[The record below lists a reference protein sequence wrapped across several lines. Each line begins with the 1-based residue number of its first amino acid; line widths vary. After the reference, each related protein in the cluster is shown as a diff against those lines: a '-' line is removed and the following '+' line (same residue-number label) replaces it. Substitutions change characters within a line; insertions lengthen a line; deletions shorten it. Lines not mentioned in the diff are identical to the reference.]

1 MSGENKDENEVRV
14 VGRVLDF
21 MREFCVSPH
30 TTLTRYT
37 PPRANRLGHSSVT
50 GAPRSLQELLLPA
63 SCARPRPAGHK
74 CETRYK
80 GIKEASE
87 SYSPQ
92 TRAIAFT
99 RKREPLG
106 EHFLYVHGFLRPF
119 RTLVAAAASTS
130 TLVCYVG
137 ELH

>member
-1 MSGENKDENEVRV
+1 MSGENKVENEVRV

-30 TTLTRYT
+30 TTLTLHLELTDLGTHPSQALRARCKNSCSQRAARARV
-37 PPRANRLGHSSVT
+37 PPAINAV
-50 GAPRSLQELLLPA
+50 
-63 SCARPRPAGHK
+63 
-74 CETRYK
+74 TRYK

-137 ELH
+137 ELQ